1 MLEARAHQQLKHL
14 LQQDRSSWPHH
25 LTLSRLMARGLRRRD
40 SALFQL
46 APSSQEHWW
55 LGVLVPLCLQS
66 RRAVL
71 VLEEPQKR
79 RLLEVERPRL
89 LEAGLKLACWTAET
103 PPTGDQVWVLSTAG
117 LVRAHQKGLLM
128 PDHQLVVPEGQHFSQ
143 RLRNALST
151 EIGPSDWER
160 LRQAHPCADAA
171 LLELHERIS
180 RRVFAQAT
188 RNDAQVRL
196 DGSALL
202 ALRDLVGLLGPLPDP
217 WTELIRAREDQWVS
231 WASLDH
237 RLLQWRW
244 HLEVLEPLQ
253 ELRELIEHQPALL
266 LSGSGQAD
274 PLQQELTAAGLNLDV
289 VVHLREPSLL
299 EPLPL
304 FAPRRQPLPNTE
316 VFSEHLLDQARRL
329 ILGRSGLTVVLLN
342 DDGMRQRLTSELAGE
357 FGSRVIHE
365 ATSPESNGV
374 ICCRWNWWLQH
385 QDQLPLPE
393 QLILALLPLASLES
407 PLTAARV
414 EALKRQGRDWF
425 RELLLPEAL
434 LQLAPAV
441 APLRR
446 NGGRLAILD
455 GRVRGRSWGEQV
467 LTALQPWTPLQR
479 LLPQ

>member
-1 MLEARAHQQLKHL
+1 M
-14 LQQDRSSWPHH
+14 
-25 LTLSRLMARGLRRRD
+25 
-40 SALFQL
+40 
-46 APSSQEHWW
+46 
-55 LGVLVPLCLQS
+55 
-66 RRAVL
+66 
-71 VLEEPQKR
+71 
-79 RLLEVERPRL
+79 
-89 LEAGLKLACWTAET
+89 
-103 PPTGDQVWVLSTAG
+103 
-117 LVRAHQKGLLM
+117 
-128 PDHQLVVPEGQHFSQ
+128 
-143 RLRNALST
+143 
-151 EIGPSDWER
+151 
-160 LRQAHPCADAA
+160 
-171 LLELHERIS
+171 
-180 RRVFAQAT
+180 
-188 RNDAQVRL
+188 
-196 DGSALL
+196 
-202 ALRDLVGLLGPLPDP
+202 
-217 WTELIRAREDQWVS
+217 S

-266 LSGSGQAD
+266 LSGSGQPD

-374 ICCRWNWWLQH
+374 ICCRWDWWLQH

-455 GRVRGRSWGEQV
+455 GRVRGRSWGN
-467 LTALQPWTPLQR
+467 R
-479 LLPQ
+479 C